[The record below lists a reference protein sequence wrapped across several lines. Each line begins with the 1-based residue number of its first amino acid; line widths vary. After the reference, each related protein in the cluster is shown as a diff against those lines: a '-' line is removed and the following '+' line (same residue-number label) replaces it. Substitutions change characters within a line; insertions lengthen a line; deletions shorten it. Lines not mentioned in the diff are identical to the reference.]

1 MSCFILEISGALAL
15 FTRPEFKVER
25 MSYEVITPS
34 AARAI
39 FEALKNQVK
48 VLQNRTED
56 KKLKKWMDS
65 QEVLITLNI
74 SIRTLQT
81 YRDTGKLPYSQVG
94 QKFFY
99 KPEDVEKLVLMSN
112 Q

>member
-1 MSCFILEISGALAL
+1 METMEISTKQLAGL
-15 FTRPEFKVER
+15 ASK
-25 MSYEVITPS
+25 I
-34 AARAI
+34 
-39 FEALKNQVK
+39 EALKNQVMA
-48 VLQNRTED
+48 LQNRTED

-81 YRDTGKLPYSQVG
+81 YRDKGMLPYSQVG